1 MCFWLFTNTHDA
13 EFEVSDYYSILLE
26 NEMVM
31 TWFELNFLGDQTL
44 LYTLVGDMYGLQNYN
59 YM

>member
-13 EFEVSDYYSILLE
+13 EFEVSDYYYILLK

-31 TWFELNFLGDQTL
+31 TWFELFFGEDQTL
-44 LYTLVGDMYGLQNYN
+44 FYTLVGDMYGLQN
-59 YM
+59 